1 MTDEIWKRAEAD
13 SPCIKICVV
22 HPEAK
27 ICIGCHRSIAEIS
40 AWSQMSADEREA
52 LTAELPGRAAQLSKR
67 RGGRLGRTAG

>member
-1 MTDEIWKRAEAD
+1 MTDDIWKRAEAD

-22 HPEAK
+22 HPEAR

-40 AWSQMSADEREA
+40 GWSQMTPAERAAVTAD
-52 LTAELPGRAAQLSKR
+52 LPGRSAQLSKR